1 MASRPAARGGDGLM
15 YGLIS
20 FAIVSV
26 LALGAFI
33 WQLTANKA
41 LADAADSAKKK
52 LQEYGTPPG
61 YYADERTTRQ
71 TPAFQVMDTDIQKLA
86 ELISGNASH
95 VRPALVEQSAAVLK
109 SASTA
114 TAGKVGTGDTLL
126 SAVSKLTTEFSKLK
140 SEFDTSSGQLTDQRA
155 ENDTLA
161 NGVKATR
168 DEFTAEVE
176 NLKKEIERL
185 EAEKTEQLTAK
196 DAQLADQQT
205 ANDALTKELND
216 ARTAKLNADQEH
228 EIAFGRLQRL
238 YDDAQRKLAQLK
250 PGGIDITDILAKTDG
265 EVVRAIPG
273 SDLVFITLGKK
284 DNIRPGMGFEV
295 FSPSGDRTVDFRG
308 KARIEVSTVLDNT
321 AECIV
326 TRETPSK
333 PIVEGDKIVNIA
345 YERNRKTRFVVRG
358 DFDMNYDGERDWDG
372 LEKVTA
378 LIRDFGG
385 TVVEDLDETVD
396 FVVLGTSPLAPSVT
410 VGRPMSK
417 IVEDLVAERKRR
429 GEDWTQLIERSKT
442 LYVPVLPQAQF
453 LFLIGYGGS
462 SPYSVSQ

>member
-41 LADAADSAKKK
+41 LVDAAESANKK
-52 LQEYGTPPG
+52 LREYGTPPG

-71 TPAFQVMDTDIQKLA
+71 TPAFSVMDTDIKALA
-86 ELISGNASH
+86 KLISGNENH
-95 VRPALVEQSAAVLK
+95 VRPALVEQSDVVVKA
-109 SASTA
+109 ASTA
-114 TAGKVGTGDTLL
+114 TGGKVGTADTLL
-126 SAVSKLTTEFSKLK
+126 AALKTLTKAYSDTK
-140 SEFDTSSGQLTDQRA
+140 SELDTTKSQLDDQRA

-185 EAEKTEQLTAK
+185 ETEKTEQLGAK
-196 DAQLADQQT
+196 DKQVADLQST
-205 ANDALTKELND
+205 NDSLTKDFND
-216 ARTAKLNADQEH
+216 SKTAKLNSDQEH
-228 EIAFGRLQRL
+228 EIAYGRLQRL
-238 YDDAQRKLAQLK
+238 YDDAQRKLRELK
-250 PGGIDITDILAKTDG
+250 PGGIDITDILTKTDG

-273 SDLVFITLGKK
+273 SDLVFITLGKR

-295 FSPSGDRTVDFRG
+295 FSPNGDRTVDFRG
-308 KARIEVSTVLDNT
+308 KARVEVSTVLDTT

-358 DFDMNYDGERDWDG
+358 DFDLNYDGERDWDG

-385 TVVEDLDETVD
+385 TVVNDLDETVD
-396 FVVLGTSPLAPSVT
+396 FVVLGTSPLAPSIT

-429 GEDWTQLIERSKT
+429 GEDWTQLIERAKT

-453 LFLIGYGGS
+453 LFLLGYGGS
-462 SPYSVSQ
+462 SPYSAAQ